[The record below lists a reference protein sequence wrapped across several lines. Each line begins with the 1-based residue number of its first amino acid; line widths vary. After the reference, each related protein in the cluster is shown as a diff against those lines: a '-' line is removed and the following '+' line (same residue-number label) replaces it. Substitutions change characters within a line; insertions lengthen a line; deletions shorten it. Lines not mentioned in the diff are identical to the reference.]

1 MAATLRGMMSELFQI
16 PGAAQTPE
24 EIETALARSG
34 ADASLAAE
42 VKAALGQCDALRYG
56 RDQSGAERLRP
67 QLLQTVERLMQA
79 PRWVSA

>member
-1 MAATLRGMMSELFQI
+1 MASTLRGMMSELFQI

-34 ADASLAAE
+34 ADVAIAAE
-42 VKAALGQCDALRYG
+42 VKALLGKCDALRYG
-56 RDQSGAERLRP
+56 RDSSGAERLRA
-67 QLLQTVERLMQA
+67 QLLHSVEALMQS